1 MLFVKNYEW
10 RANQPE
16 DEYLKTIVKVVM
28 YEVIIDFSDDHES
41 WIMKMKRE
49 AWSWYVDGWLD
60 DDQMIDDVQS
70 INSPIANTTDDS
82 CKLVHLKFIY

>member
-41 WIMKMKRE
+41 
-49 AWSWYVDGWLD
+49 
-60 DDQMIDDVQS
+60 
-70 INSPIANTTDDS
+70 
-82 CKLVHLKFIY
+82 